1 MSRQL
6 GLLSTQRGQS
16 PVLVGAAVQVVLRV
30 ADEED
35 VARGP
40 RPAVLQAGAQL
51 LLPRL
56 LVLLFEVDESQRFAP
71 LGRTPEMPLTISTT
85 AALQIGPKLPARPCT
100 DTSGTA
106 GAAAEPREPQRPSL
120 PLPPPRAQQCRCS
133 SHARTAELRLT
144 VHTVLNLT

>member
-1 MSRQL
+1 MDLDDQKWKNTFLLQRIRNTDGAWAAKPEGELRYRPALLGQQL
-6 GLLSTQRGQS
+6 TSIAVPEVRSTAPPGLPTQRGQS
-16 PVLVGAAVQVVLRV
+16 PVLVGAAIQVVLRV

-71 LGRTPEMPLTISTT
+71 ARVCWSTVCGEGNAETGMPQMNKPT
-85 AALQIGPKLPARPCT
+85 AVI
-100 DTSGTA
+100 
-106 GAAAEPREPQRPSL
+106 
-120 PLPPPRAQQCRCS
+120 
-133 SHARTAELRLT
+133 
-144 VHTVLNLT
+144 